1 MKQIWLV
8 TQREYLSR
16 VKKKSFIIMTLVGP
30 LLIALFYGGIFWVMM
45 NERMNDTERLI
56 QVIDESG
63 LVKGELK
70 NTDRLLFTYSDVKI
84 DSARKQLDSSDYY
97 GILYLP
103 PSLTIERPVG
113 AQFITREQSSLTVQ
127 DEVESSVE
135 KELRQRKMVR
145 AGLSKEKIDSLNV
158 KLDMNVLVNNG
169 GEAEKSETGILTG
182 IGFALTF
189 LMYIFIFIY
198 GVQVMRGVMEEK
210 TNRIVE
216 VIISTVR
223 PYNLMLGKIFGIA
236 MVGLTQFLIWA
247 ILGGGLVFVITLIFG
262 SSMPVDASQMQGM
275 QQPGQA
281 EMIERMAEGGFGIS
295 AGQIITY
302 LLFFLFY
309 FIFGYLMYSAL
320 FAAVGSAVDNETDTQ
335 QFMWPITMPIIFS
348 IVVASSSVF
357 NNSHSTLAYWFS
369 IFPLTAP
376 VTMMARLPFIQ
387 GHEWDLVI
395 SMVLLIV
402 GFLGATWLAARIYRT
417 GILMYGKKPSYKE
430 LFKWLTYKG

>member
-145 AGLSKEKIDSLNV
+145 AGLSKEKIDSMNV

-247 ILGGGLVFVITLIFG
+247 ILGGGLVFIITLIFG

-281 EMIERMAEGGFGIS
+281 EMIERMAEEGFGIS
-295 AGQIITY
+295 AGQII
-302 LLFFLFY
+302 
-309 FIFGYLMYSAL
+309 
-320 FAAVGSAVDNETDTQ
+320 
-335 QFMWPITMPIIFS
+335 
-348 IVVASSSVF
+348 
-357 NNSHSTLAYWFS
+357 
-369 IFPLTAP
+369 
-376 VTMMARLPFIQ
+376 
-387 GHEWDLVI
+387 
-395 SMVLLIV
+395 
-402 GFLGATWLAARIYRT
+402 
-417 GILMYGKKPSYKE
+417 
-430 LFKWLTYKG
+430 